1 MVEIR
6 TRKEL
11 YDYLNGVD
19 WSLKKDNSMA
29 SVYFLVE
36 FDGHTEPIYF
46 FNYADSWFEC
56 PCELHRYPLPDNQVK
71 DLVKELYEENSWLSA
86 YEYEINFQ
94 KHGYHYE
101 INNPQCT
108 PFLPEKFNILD
119 MISESE
125 CLIWLMDKYEPKM
138 CANTDMAIYILEF
151 IKQGYAKNY
160 QDAGVTKYLEAL
172 QMGINALEKTR
183 GDTNNEQIQSR

>member
-1 MVEIR
+1 M
-6 TRKEL
+6 
-11 YDYLNGVD
+11 
-19 WSLKKDNSMA
+19 
-29 SVYFLVE
+29 
-36 FDGHTEPIYF
+36 
-46 FNYADSWFEC
+46 
-56 PCELHRYPLPDNQVK
+56 
-71 DLVKELYEENSWLSA
+71 
-86 YEYEINFQ
+86 
-94 KHGYHYE
+94 
-101 INNPQCT
+101 
-108 PFLPEKFNILD
+108 PEKFNILD

-160 QDAGVTKYLEAL
+160 QGAGVTKYLEAL